1 MPNDSSIFGSFST
14 RNFTGSILSSSANS
28 FMADSVANELA
39 DELKMDRSEEHTSE
53 LQSQSN
59 LVCRLLLEKKKKENG
74 LLNGRVQLRREC
86 GLDCDPL
93 ARRDAAGA
101 PGAPLWRSARQ
112 RRRRHRPG
120 RAQDGL
126 PDR

>member
-74 LLNGRVQLRREC
+74 IIKSRTETDSTTTSSSVPTTICPYIASSRTKFPC
-86 GLDCDPL
+86 T
-93 ARRDAAGA
+93 AS
-101 PGAPLWRSARQ
+101 LWIATSNSSNSCACTM
-112 RRRRHRPG
+112 
-120 RAQDGL
+120 L
-126 PDR
+126 